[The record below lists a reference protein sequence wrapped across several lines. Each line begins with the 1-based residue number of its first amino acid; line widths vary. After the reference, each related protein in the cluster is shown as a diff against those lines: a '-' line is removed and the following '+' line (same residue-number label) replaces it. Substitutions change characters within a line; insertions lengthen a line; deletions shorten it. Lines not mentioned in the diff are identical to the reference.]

1 MSQPHS
7 NQGEI
12 LAELSYKPRPVFN
25 EHQERGIRS
34 DGLPYASRS
43 QVSEAKRAQRARARR
58 IEDIELARELGISLR
73 EVQEETTNG

>member
-7 NQGEI
+7 NQREI
-12 LAELSYKPRPVFN
+12 LAELGYKPRPVFN
-25 EHQERGIRS
+25 GRHPAGLRS

-58 IEDIELARELGISLR
+58 IEDIELARELGISLT
-73 EVQEETTNG
+73 ELHEGAV

>member
-7 NQGEI
+7 IQGEI
-12 LAELSYKPRPVFN
+12 LAELGYKPRPVFN

-58 IEDIELARELGISLR
+58 IEDIELPRELGISLNELH
-73 EVQEETTNG
+73 EVTV